1 LPSGAAARTLTPF
14 SHGGRFFLGKTAS
27 VLVKRTLA
35 ASLAMLLA
43 ASPAHAQVAD
53 TAIYVL
59 PGVAVLALLAAVALY
74 VNAAA
79 ERRRR
84 RAAEGETRLY
94 DDERR
99 RLEEILAAAPDGYF
113 VWRLDA
119 EGAILGMS
127 CSRRLAVLLG
137 LFSGTEAGFSDIM
150 AGFAPEQAGVLEVAV
165 EALHRHGTG
174 FELELE
180 LREGGRRLLVIGARA
195 GDTDGRVFAD
205 VLWARDITEGASA
218 MDRLSRDSVT
228 LSVERDRLRA
238 LTDSV
243 SVPIWLRG
251 GTLDIAACNQA
262 YARAVGADSPA
273 AVVAAGTELV
283 PAGQVRE
290 ARALAARARA
300 AGQARSESF
309 HLVMAGA
316 RRLVEIIETPA
327 PAAEDGGLV
336 TIGVAIY
343 RTDQEELQSQME
355 RHVAAH
361 AGVLENLGTAIAI
374 FATDTRLSFFNTA
387 YHHLWRLDADWLS
400 GRPSYAQILD
410 TLREQRR
417 LPEVTDFRAYKAEE
431 HKRFTA
437 LLEPYE
443 DLLHLPDERTLR
455 RSISPHP
462 FGGLLITYEDVTDAL
477 ALERSLTTSLAVHR
491 ATLQNLHEGVAVF
504 SGDGRLRLSNPA
516 FGAMWRLTPER
527 LEGEPHFAGLVDAMR
542 ACFPAP
548 DWETVRPRLMALLGE
563 RTARTGRFDRAE
575 GSIVDYAS
583 MPLPDG
589 AVLTTW
595 LDVSDTARLVT
606 TRRERDQAL
615 AIAQRIRSEF
625 AVDVNSEVRTPLNAL
640 LGLADMLAAG
650 EPGAL
655 TERQAEYARG
665 IAEAGR
671 RLLFAVDDIHDNA
684 AFATGNA
691 NLAPGRVEIHTM
703 MSAIIQRAKARMRD
717 KRVTLALDCSAE
729 IGAMIADEPR
739 LRQALHNLLAGALT
753 FTPPGGRVA
762 LAARRDGA
770 EIEFVIAAAAAAM
783 IDADRS
789 EMFSGLRGADQDGDM
804 GLALARRI
812 IELHGGAIVVEDLPT
827 GTTRALFRLPGG
839 AV

>member
-1 LPSGAAARTLTPF
+1 M
-14 SHGGRFFLGKTAS
+14 
-27 VLVKRTLA
+27 KRSR
-35 ASLAMLLA
+35 ASLPILAMAGLA
-43 ASPAHAQVAD
+43 LSASPARAQVAG
-53 TAIYVL
+53 AVEYVL
-59 PGVAVLALLAAVALY
+59 PGVATLAVVAAIALY
-74 VNAAA
+74 VNFTA

-84 RAAEGETRLY
+84 RAVETETRQH
-94 DDERR
+94 DDERG

-119 EGAILGMS
+119 EGAILGLG

-137 LFSGTEAGFSDIM
+137 LFSGTD
-150 AGFAPEQAGVLEVAV
+150 AGFADILAAFAPDQAGVLEVAV

-174 FELELE
+174 FELELA
-180 LREGGRRLLVIGARA
+180 LREGRRRLLVMG
-195 GDTDGRVFAD
+195 GRVGDAEGRAFAD
-205 VLWARDITEGASA
+205 VLWMRDITEDATA
-218 MDRLSRDSVT
+218 MDRLSHDSRALAT
-228 LSVERDRLRA
+228 ERDRLRA
-238 LTDSV
+238 LMDSV
-243 SVPIWLRG
+243 SVPIWLRA
-251 GTLDIAACNQA
+251 GTLDIAACNHA
-262 YARAVGADSPA
+262 YAKAVGAESPA
-273 AVVAAGTELV
+273 AVVTAGTELV

-316 RRLVEIIETPA
+316 RRRVEIIEAPA
-327 PAAEDGGLV
+327 PAGEDGALV
-336 TIGVAIY
+336 TIGVAID
-343 RTDQEELQSQME
+343 RTEQEELQAQME

-387 YHHLWRLDADWLS
+387 YQHLWRLDSDWLAS
-400 GRPSYAQILD
+400 RPSYAQILD
-410 TLREQRR
+410 VLREQRR

-504 SGDGRLRLSNPA
+504 SGDGRLRLTNPA
-516 FGAMWRLTPER
+516 FGTMWLLAPET
-527 LEGEPHFAGLVDAMR
+527 LDAEPHFAELVEAMR
-542 ACFPAP
+542 RFFPAA
-548 DWETVRPRLMALLGE
+548 DWAGQRPRLLALMGE
-563 RTARTGRFDRAE
+563 RHARAGRIERAD

-595 LDVSDTARLVT
+595 LDVSDTAKLAT

-615 AIAQRIRSEF
+615 ALAQSIRSEF

-640 LGLADMLAAG
+640 LGLADLLSAG
-650 EPGAL
+650 DSGAL
-655 TERQAEYARG
+655 SDRQAEYARG

-691 NLAPGRVEIHTM
+691 DLAPGRVDIHAM
-703 MSAIIQRAKARMRD
+703 LSAIVQRAKSRTRD
-717 KRVTLALDCSAE
+717 KRVTLALDCPAE
-729 IGAMIADEPR
+729 IGAMAADEQR
-739 LRQALHNLLAGALT
+739 LRRALHNLLANALT
-753 FTPPGGRVA
+753 FTPAGGRVA
-762 LAARRDGA
+762 LSARRDGT
-770 EIEFVIAAAAAAM
+770 EVEFAIVAAAAAM
-783 IDADRS
+783 IDADRT
-789 EMFSGLRGADQDGDM
+789 EMFGALRRDGDDADI
-804 GLALARRI
+804 GLSLARRI
-812 IELHGGAIVVEDLPT
+812 IELHGGSIAIEDLPT
-827 GTTRALFRLPGG
+827 GTTRAIVRLPSGLG
-839 AV
+839 